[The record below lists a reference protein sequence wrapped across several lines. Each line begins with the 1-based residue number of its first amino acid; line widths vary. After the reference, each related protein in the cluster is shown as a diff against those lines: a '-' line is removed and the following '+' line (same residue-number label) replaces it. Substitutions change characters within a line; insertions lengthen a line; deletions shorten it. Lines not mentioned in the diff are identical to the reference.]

1 MGRKPE
7 ARGRGLRG
15 LLAVCSPPGGGGR
28 QLFCRVIT
36 PEEVIYD
43 GEANLVI
50 ARIADGDLGVLVDH
64 SPLVSTVE
72 VGEVRIREGED
83 QLVYATSDGFF
94 KVSENLVQV
103 LVEEAVAVEDIDAHA
118 AENRVEEAEQELSEV
133 SEEAEDRDRVIA
145 EIERRQRMGENLVRL
160 ARKYGES

>member
-1 MGRKPE
+1 MAEDRDQ
-7 ARGRGLRG
+7 R
-15 LLAVCSPPGGGGR
+15 SGGR
-28 QLFCRVIT
+28 QLFCRLIT

-43 GEANLVI
+43 GEAELVI

-72 VGEVRIREGED
+72 IGEVRIREDDE

-103 LVEEAVAVEDIDAHA
+103 LVEEAVSPEDIDVDA
-118 AENRVEEAEQELSEV
+118 
-133 SEEAEDRDRVIA
+133 AEDRA
-145 EIERRQRMGENLVRL
+145 EEAV
-160 ARKYGES
+160 

>member
-1 MGRKPE
+1 VAEDSAQRSE
-7 ARGRGLRG
+7 
-15 LLAVCSPPGGGGR
+15 GR

-43 GEANLVI
+43 GEANLII

-72 VGEVRIREGED
+72 VGEVRIKEGDD

-103 LVEEAVAVEDIDAHA
+103 LVEEAVSVEEIDIDA
-118 AENRVEEAEQELSEV
+118 AETRVEEAERELSEV
-133 SEEAEDRDRVIA
+133 SEEAEDRDRVVA

-160 ARKYGES
+160 ARKYGGS

>member
-1 MGRKPE
+1 MAE
-7 ARGRGLRG
+7 DRGQQ
-15 LLAVCSPPGGGGR
+15 GGGR

-43 GEANLVI
+43 GEADLVI

-72 VGEVRIREGED
+72 VGEVRIREDDE
-83 QLVYATSDGFF
+83 QHVYATSDGFF

-103 LVEEAVAVEDIDAHA
+103 LVEEAVSAEEIDVNA
-118 AENRVEEAEQELSEV
+118 AESRVEEAEQELSEV
-133 SEEAEDRDRVIA
+133 SEGAEDRDRVVA
-145 EIERRQRMGENLVRL
+145 EIERRQRMGENLVRV
-160 ARKYGES
+160 ARKYSES

>member
-1 MGRKPE
+1 
-7 ARGRGLRG
+7 
-15 LLAVCSPPGGGGR
+15 
-28 QLFCRVIT
+28 VIT

-72 VGEVRIREGED
+72 VGEVRIKEGDD

-103 LVEEAVAVEDIDAHA
+103 LVEEAVSVEEIDVNA
-118 AENRVEEAEQELSEV
+118 AETRVEEAERELSEV
-133 SEEAEDRDRVIA
+133 SEEAEDRDRVVA

-160 ARKYGES
+160 ARKYNGS

>member
-1 MGRKPE
+1 VAE
-7 ARGRGLRG
+7 D
-15 LLAVCSPPGGGGR
+15 GGQRSEGR

-50 ARIADGDLGVLVDH
+50 VRIADGDLGVLVDH

-72 VGEVRIREGED
+72 VGEVRVKEGED

-103 LVEEAVAVEDIDAHA
+103 LVEEAVSVEEIDVDA
-118 AENRVEEAEQELSEV
+118 AETRVEEAERELSEV
-133 SEEAEDRDRVIA
+133 SEEAEDRDRVVA
-145 EIERRQRMGENLVRL
+145 EIERRQRVGENLVRL
-160 ARKYGES
+160 ARKYGGS

>member
-1 MGRKPE
+1 MAEDSGQQ
-7 ARGRGLRG
+7 
-15 LLAVCSPPGGGGR
+15 GGGR

-43 GEANLVI
+43 GEADLII

-103 LVEEAVAVEDIDAHA
+103 LVEEAVSVEEIDVDA
-118 AENRVEEAEQELSEV
+118 AESRVEEAEQELSEV
-133 SEEAEDRDRVIA
+133 SEEAEDRDRVVA

-160 ARKYGES
+160 ARKYGGS

>member
-1 MGRKPE
+1 MAESRDRQDE
-7 ARGRGLRG
+7 
-15 LLAVCSPPGGGGR
+15 GR

-43 GEANLVI
+43 GEADLVI

-72 VGEVRIREGED
+72 VGEVRIKED
-83 QLVYATSDGFF
+83 EEQHVYATSDGFF
-94 KVSENLVQV
+94 KVSDNLVQL
-103 LVEEAVAVEDIDAHA
+103 LVEEAVSAGDIDADA
-118 AENRVEEAEQELSEV
+118 AENRVEEAEKDLSEV
-133 SEEAEDRDRVIA
+133 SEEAEDRDRVVA

>member
-1 MGRKPE
+1 MTESGDQR
-7 ARGRGLRG
+7 
-15 LLAVCSPPGGGGR
+15 GGGR

-50 ARIADGDLGVLVDH
+50 ARIADGNLGVLVDH
-64 SPLVSTVE
+64 SPLVSSVE
-72 VGEVRIREGED
+72 VGEVRIRESDE

-103 LVEEAVAVEDIDAHA
+103 LVEEAVSAEEIDVQA
-118 AENRVEEAEQELSEV
+118 AENRVEEAERELSEV
-133 SEEAEDRDRVIA
+133 SEEAEDRDRVVA
-145 EIERRQRMGENLVRL
+145 EIERRQRMGENLVRV
-160 ARKYGES
+160 ARKYRES

>member
-1 MGRKPE
+1 VTEDRE
-7 ARGRGLRG
+7 QRN
-15 LLAVCSPPGGGGR
+15 GGR

-43 GEANLVI
+43 GEANLII
-50 ARIADGDLGVLVDH
+50 ARIADGDLGALVDH

-72 VGEVRIREGED
+72 VGEVRIRQDDE

-103 LVEEAVAVEDIDAHA
+103 LVEEAVSVEDIDVNA
-118 AENRVEEAEQELSEV
+118 AEDRVEEAERELSEV
-133 SEEAEDRDRVIA
+133 SEEAEDRDRVVA

-160 ARKYGES
+160 ARKYNQS

>member
-1 MGRKPE
+1 VAEDSGQRNE
-7 ARGRGLRG
+7 
-15 LLAVCSPPGGGGR
+15 GR

-43 GEANLVI
+43 GEANLII

-72 VGEVRIREGED
+72 VGEVRIREGEE

-103 LVEEAVAVEDIDAHA
+103 LVEEAVSVEDIDVNA
-118 AENRVEEAEQELSEV
+118 AEDRVEEAERELSEV
-133 SEEAEDRDRVIA
+133 SEDDEDRDRVVV

-160 ARKYGES
+160 ARKYNQS

>member
-1 MGRKPE
+1 VAE
-7 ARGRGLRG
+7 SNEQRGE
-15 LLAVCSPPGGGGR
+15 GR

-43 GEANLVI
+43 GEADLVV

-72 VGEVRIREGED
+72 VGEVRIREGDE
-83 QLVYATSDGFF
+83 QRVYATSDGFF

-103 LVEEAVAVEDIDAHA
+103 LVEEAVSVEDIDIRA
-118 AENRVEEAEQELSEV
+118 AESRVEEAERELSEV
-133 SEEAEDRDRVIA
+133 PEEGEDRDRVVA
-145 EIERRQRMGENLVRL
+145 EIERRQRMGENLARV

>member
-1 MGRKPE
+1 MSEERDQ
-7 ARGRGLRG
+7 RD
-15 LLAVCSPPGGGGR
+15 GR

-43 GEANLVI
+43 GEADLVV

-72 VGEVRIREGED
+72 VGEVRIREGEE
-83 QLVYATSDGFF
+83 QHVYATSDGFF

-103 LVEEAVAVEDIDAHA
+103 LVEEAVTVEDIDVDA
-118 AENRVEEAEQELSEV
+118 AEERVEEAERELSEV
-133 SEEAEDRDRVIA
+133 SEEAEDRDRVVS
-145 EIERRQRMGENLVRL
+145 EIERRQRMGENLVRA
-160 ARKYGES
+160 ARKYNES

>member
-1 MGRKPE
+1 
-7 ARGRGLRG
+7 
-15 LLAVCSPPGGGGR
+15 LAEERQERSEGR

-43 GEANLVI
+43 GEADLVI

-72 VGEVRIREGED
+72 AGEVRIWEGDE
-83 QLVYATSDGFF
+83 QQVYATSDGFF

-103 LVEEAVAVEDIDAHA
+103 LVEEAVSPDEIDVDA
-118 AENRVEEAEQELSEV
+118 AENRVEEAERELSEV

-145 EIERRQRMGENLVRL
+145 EIERRQRTAENFVRV
-160 ARKYGES
+160 ARKYRES

>member
-1 MGRKPE
+1 MAEDSGQRSE
-7 ARGRGLRG
+7 
-15 LLAVCSPPGGGGR
+15 GR

-43 GEANLVI
+43 GEANLII

-72 VGEVRIREGED
+72 VGEVRIKEGDD

-103 LVEEAVAVEDIDAHA
+103 LVEEAVSVEEIDIDA
-118 AENRVEEAEQELSEV
+118 AETRVEEAERELSEV
-133 SEEAEDRDRVIA
+133 SEDDGDRDRVVA